1 MLSLDCPVV
10 ARAIPGGE
18 VRAGGA
24 TEGAAQ
30 PCSWAARLSREP
42 VASSRRREVTQVVRD
57 RVFPR
62 ETEVLVV
69 GIEAS
74 GKTALVR
81 ALEGTA
87 FTGAS
92 IPTVGFQ
99 IRKIQRSG
107 LVVKVWDLGGQRR
120 FRAMWHRYAGGVKV
134 VLVRRSAACATR
146 GSCVRVCDAKGSSA
160 CGVRSTWWTPRQRTR
175 GTRRRGR

>member
-1 MLSLDCPVV
+1 M
-10 ARAIPGGE
+10 
-18 VRAGGA
+18 
-24 TEGAAQ
+24 
-30 PCSWAARLSREP
+30 
-42 VASSRRREVTQVVRD
+42 VRD

-134 VLVRRSAACATR
+134 VLYVVDAAAEDTWDEAAGALTSLLAAESSWGIPLAVLANKVDALGDLEFDATGLREALHLEQVNDRELAVLPVSARTGR
-146 GSCVRVCDAKGSSA
+146 GLDGLVAFLDAHA
-160 CGVRSTWWTPRQRTR
+160 ARPAN
-175 GTRRRGR
+175 